1 MQKNEKQKL
10 VVVWASSDSEVAEKT
25 CLMYTH
31 NASLQWWFDEVVLI
45 VWGPSAKLLTE
56 NNGLQEKIKKMIDDG
71 VKLEACIACANMY
84 GVADQLRTLGIE
96 VKGMGSVLSGYLKD
110 GWKVLTF

>member
-1 MQKNEKQKL
+1 MKKNEKQQL
-10 VVVWASSDSEVAEKT
+10 AVIWASGDPEVAEKI

-45 VWGPSAKLLTE
+45 VWGPSARLLAE
-56 NNGLQEKIKKMIDDG
+56 NLVLQERVRRMIEDG

-84 GVADQLRTLGIE
+84 GVADQLSALGIE

-110 GWKVLTF
+110 NWKVLTF